1 MKKLTMMAV
10 VAALAIPATVQAAEQ
25 IDPKWYE
32 GETTINFTTLDGEMY
47 DAPFIPAEG
56 ETLTLDLVNGG
67 QIMLDGEAAYLIDQ
81 NGNKFLANDAPHMT
95 TAGVAYQTQDGIAL
109 YAIPEAKTYTFTADV
124 QDEDGDGVADD
135 VDMSI
140 Q

>member
-81 NGNKFLANDAPHMT
+81 NGNKFLEEFKE
-95 TAGVAYQTQDGIAL
+95 VL
-109 YAIPEAKTYTFTADV
+109 RRW
-124 QDEDGDGVADD
+124 
-135 VDMSI
+135 
-140 Q
+140 